1 VVWMLDF
8 AWYSVALIA
17 SFAGARWFTENIK
30 FHLRNKRLW
39 LHHWFLAFITMAAL
53 VVMEIEHAG
62 IWGALT
68 GVALEGLRRDQW
80 SLFRKK

>member
-1 VVWMLDF
+1 MIDF

-30 FHLRNKRLW
+30 FHLRNKRFW
-39 LHHWFLAFITMAAL
+39 LHHWFLAFITMGVLVAAD
-53 VVMEIEHAG
+53 VQQAW

-80 SLFRKK
+80 SLLRKK